1 MKQRIR
7 RKTWHDG
14 RSTGQLFKATSVKF
28 SDNSKDITDSLSWP
42 RDHHGPDAA
51 SKALIA
57 EITEEKGAEAI
68 GACSPWKACGP
79 DSLNN
84 DWYRDFEE
92 QQTPILTILFNIWY
106 KKGVFPNTFL
116 ETDIFCLKKSGDASN
131 PLNYRPLALL
141 NSDYKIFTRIIVTA
155 TRVSKSLSSRIHEH
169 QNGFVPGR
177 QIHDT
182 IDLFMT
188 AQVVIYADA
197 EQHEA
202 VALLLDFQKA
212 YDSLNREFLIK
223 AIAAHG
229 YPQQFAQKA
238 VARLHDGTRVRVL
251 VNGHR
256 SRWVEE

>member
-28 SDNSKDITDSLSWP
+28 SDNSLRDVHNEKSKTRLTCLRMHGTRNLIKKATEKDITDSLSWP

-57 EITEEKGAEAI
+57 EITEEKVAEAI
-68 GACSPWKACGP
+68 GACSPWKAYGL

-141 NSDYKIFTRIIVTA
+141 NSDYKIFTRIIVT
-155 TRVSKSLSSRIHEH
+155 
-169 QNGFVPGR
+169 P
-177 QIHDT
+177 
-182 IDLFMT
+182 
-188 AQVVIYADA
+188 VVIYAHA

-212 YDSLNREFLIK
+212 YASLNREFLIK

-238 VARLHDGTRVRVL
+238 VARLHD
-251 VNGHR
+251 
-256 SRWVEE
+256 